1 MTMNSTI
8 SSKNSAD
15 RKGYMNKYL
24 KTLELDKIL
33 QMLAEHASN
42 AETRRMALALRP
54 DNDLERVRYEC
65 LKTSQALELSV
76 QYGTPPFS
84 DFKDVTSAAARAA
97 SGAVISL
104 RDLMDIA
111 VMLRQIKALADWYS
125 HCENVETELSYLFS
139 RLQPNDWL
147 LEKLERS
154 IISETEISD
163 AASPELAAIRRKI
176 NKAGMQLRETL
187 DKMVKNKTTQQYL
200 QESSVTIRDGRFV
213 LPVKSEYRGQVSGL
227 IHDTSATGQ
236 TIFIEPMAIVE
247 ANNDIRIL
255 EGKEQEEIE
264 RIIRQL
270 CRDCGDYS
278 EILKENYKVCT
289 ELNLYFAKSNLAA
302 RLKCSLPG
310 ITDDGVIFLKKARH
324 PLLDRNKAV
333 PIDLSLGE
341 DYQTLIITGPNTGG
355 KTVALKTAGL
365 LSAMVMCGLLIPV
378 ADGSRIS
385 LFDHILADIG
395 DSQSIEQNLSTFSS
409 HTNKVIEILGTA
421 DESSLVLLDELGSG
435 TDPVEGAALAVAI
448 IRRLMSSGAKVMVTT
463 HYQELK
469 VFAIDSPDVE
479 NASCEFDIDTLR
491 PTYRLIVGSP
501 GKSNAFAISE
511 SLGMPKDIIDDAK
524 SSVSEANSRL
534 EDVIGKLEAARLELE
549 HQKDDI
555 SRLKAQTKEHEET
568 IRKEREQLEAAKADE
583 MEKARLRAMTIIEQ
597 TKAESNELLDEL
609 EKLRK
614 EKDKK
619 DFSSNVS
626 GMKSRTKQSFNK
638 MYDTA
643 NPVDGRD
650 PNEGYVLPRKLKRG
664 DTVYVVDLQ
673 RKGIVSGEPDGSD
686 FVFVQMGV
694 MKTKMNISRLRLE
707 EPPKVTV
714 GNKPAKK
721 NRNMNKVGVKAERRG
736 RMELDI
742 RGCACND
749 GVYQLDSF
757 IDQAVMS
764 NISTVTIIHGKGTG
778 LLRSAVHKRLKSHPS
793 VKSFRLGVFGEGED
807 GVTVAELK

>member
-1 MTMNSTI
+1 
-8 SSKNSAD
+8 
-15 RKGYMNKYL
+15 MNKYL

-33 QMLAEHASN
+33 DMLAELASN
-42 AETRRMALALRP
+42 EATRKMALELRP
-54 DNDLERVRYEC
+54 DCDLERVRYEC

-76 QYGTPPFS
+76 QFGTPPFS
-84 DFKDVTSAAARAA
+84 NFKDITSTAARAE

-111 VMLRQIKALADWYS
+111 VMLRQIKGLADWYK
-125 HCENVETELSYLFS
+125 HCENIETELSYLFS

-154 IISETEISD
+154 IISENEIAD

-176 NKAGMQLRETL
+176 NRAGMQLRETL
-187 DKMVKNKTTQQYL
+187 DKMVKSKTTQQYL

-213 LPVKSEYRGQVSGL
+213 LPVKSEHRGQISGL

-255 EGKEQEEIE
+255 QGKEQEEME
-264 RIIRQL
+264 RIICEL
-270 CRDCGDYS
+270 CRDCGDYAD
-278 EILKENYKVCT
+278 ILAENYKVCT

-302 RLKCSLPG
+302 KLNCSLPE
-310 ITDDGVIFLKKARH
+310 ITDDGKIYLKKARH
-324 PLLDRNKAV
+324 PLIDKNKAV
-333 PIDLSLGE
+333 PIELSLGE
-341 DYQTLIITGPNTGG
+341 EYQTLIITGPNTGG

-365 LSAMVMCGLLIPV
+365 LSAMTMCGLLIPV

-385 LFDHILADIG
+385 VFSHILADIG

-409 HTNKVIEILGTA
+409 HTNKVIEILGIA

-435 TDPVEGAALAVAI
+435 TDPVEGAALAIAV
-448 IRRLMSSGAKVMVTT
+448 IRRLMENGAKIMVTT

-469 VFAIDSPDVE
+469 VFAIDSPSVQ
-479 NASCEFDIDTLR
+479 NASCEFDIETLR

-511 SLGMPKDIIDDAK
+511 SLGMPSDIIEDAK
-524 SSVSEANSRL
+524 GRVSDANTRL
-534 EDVIGKLEAARLELE
+534 EEVIGKLEASRLELE
-549 HQKDDI
+549 REKEKI
-555 SRLKAQTKEHEET
+555 TKLRIQIQEHEDAV
-568 IRKEREQLEAAKADE
+568 RKEREEIEAAKSDE
-583 MEKARLRAMTIIEQ
+583 LEKARLRAMTIIEQ

-626 GMKSRTKQSFNK
+626 GMKSKTKQSFNK
-638 MYDTA
+638 MFDTA
-643 NPVDGRD
+643 NPVDKRD
-650 PNEGYVLPRKLKRG
+650 PNDGYVLPRKLKRG

-673 RKGIVSGEPDGSD
+673 RKGIVSGDPDGSE

-707 EPPKVTV
+707 EPEKVTYNNK
-714 GNKPAKK
+714 NKPSRKVG
-721 NRNMNKVGVKAERRG
+721 RVGVKAERRG
-736 RMELDI
+736 KMELDI
-742 RGCACND
+742 RGSACDD
-749 GVYQLDSF
+749 GVYELDAF

-778 LLRSAVHKRLKSHPS
+778 LLRKAVHQRLRSHPS
-793 VKSFRLGVFGEGED
+793 VKNFRLGLFGEGED
-807 GVTVAELK
+807 GVTVVELK

>member
-1 MTMNSTI
+1 
-8 SSKNSAD
+8 
-15 RKGYMNKYL
+15 MNKYL

-33 QMLAEHASN
+33 DMLAELASN
-42 AETRRMALALRP
+42 EATRKMALELRP
-54 DNDLERVRYEC
+54 DCDSERVRYEC
-65 LKTSQALELSV
+65 LKTSQALELSI
-76 QYGTPPFS
+76 QFGTPPFS
-84 DFKDVTSAAARAA
+84 NFKDITSTAARAK

-111 VMLRQIKALADWYS
+111 AMLRQIKGLADWYK
-125 HCENVETELSYLFS
+125 HCENIETELSYLFS

-154 IISETEISD
+154 IISENEIAD

-176 NKAGMQLRETL
+176 NRAGMQLRETL

-213 LPVKSEYRGQVSGL
+213 LPVKSEHRGQISGL

-255 EGKEQEEIE
+255 QGKEQEEIE
-264 RIIRQL
+264 RIICEL
-270 CRDCGDYS
+270 CRDCGDYAD
-278 EILKENYKVCT
+278 ILAENYKVCT

-302 RLKCSLPG
+302 KLNCSLPE
-310 ITDDGVIFLKKARH
+310 ITDDGKIYLKKARH
-324 PLLDRNKAV
+324 PLIDKSKAV
-333 PIDLSLGE
+333 PIELSLGE
-341 DYQTLIITGPNTGG
+341 EYQTLIITGPNTGG

-365 LSAMVMCGLLIPV
+365 LSAMTMCGLLIPV

-385 LFDHILADIG
+385 VFSHILADIG

-435 TDPVEGAALAVAI
+435 TDPVEGAALAIAV
-448 IRRLMSSGAKVMVTT
+448 IRRLMENGAKIMVTT

-469 VFAIDSPDVE
+469 VFAIDSPRVQ
-479 NASCEFDIDTLR
+479 NASCEFDIATLR

-511 SLGMPKDIIDDAK
+511 SLGMPSDIIEDAK
-524 SSVSEANSRL
+524 GRVSDANTRL
-534 EDVIGKLEAARLELE
+534 EEVIGKLEASRLELE
-549 HQKDDI
+549 REKEQI
-555 SRLKAQTKEHEET
+555 TRLRIQAQEHESAV
-568 IRKEREQLEAAKADE
+568 RKEREEIEAAKSDE
-583 MEKARLRAMTIIEQ
+583 LEKARLRAMTIIEQ

-626 GMKSRTKQSFNK
+626 GMKSKAKQSFNK
-638 MYDTA
+638 MFDTA
-643 NPVDGRD
+643 NPVDKRD

-673 RKGIVSGEPDGSD
+673 RKGIISGDPDGSE

-707 EPPKVTV
+707 EPEKVTYNNKNKSSRKV
-714 GNKPAKK
+714 G
-721 NRNMNKVGVKAERRG
+721 RVGVKAERRG
-736 RMELDI
+736 KMELDI
-742 RGCACND
+742 RGSACDD
-749 GVYQLDSF
+749 GVCEVDAF

-778 LLRSAVHKRLKSHPS
+778 LLRKAVHQRLRSHPS
-793 VKSFRLGVFGEGED
+793 VKSFRLGLFGEGED
-807 GVTVAELK
+807 GVTVVELK

>member
-1 MTMNSTI
+1 MNNIKAEITE
-8 SSKNSAD
+8 
-15 RKGYMNKYL
+15 MNKYL

-33 QMLAEHASN
+33 EMLAELASN
-42 AETRRMALALRP
+42 DETRRMALAVRP
-54 DNDLERVRYEC
+54 DTDLERIRYENT
-65 LKTSQALELSV
+65 KTNQALELSI
-76 QYGTPPFS
+76 QFGLPPFTN
-84 DFKDVTSAAARAA
+84 FKDISTAAKRAK

-111 VMLRQIKALADWYS
+111 AMLRQIKSLFDWYRS
-125 HCENVETELSYLFS
+125 CENVETELSYLFS
-139 RLQPNDWL
+139 QLAPNDWL

-154 IISETEISD
+154 IISENEIAD

-200 QESSVTIRDGRFV
+200 QESNVTIRDGRFV

-227 IHDTSATGQ
+227 VHDTSATGQ
-236 TIFIEPMAIVE
+236 TIFIEPMAVVE

-255 EGKEQEEIE
+255 QGKEQEEIE
-264 RIIRQL
+264 RIIREL
-270 CRDCGDYS
+270 CRECGDYADV
-278 EILKENYKVCT
+278 LCENYKICA
-289 ELNLYFAKSNLAA
+289 ELDLYFAKSELAA
-302 RLKCSLPG
+302 KMRASMPV
-310 ITDDGVIFLKKARH
+310 ITDDGIISLKNARH
-324 PLLDRNKAV
+324 PLLDSKKAV

-341 DYQTLIITGPNTGG
+341 DYQALIITGPNTGG

-365 LSAMVMCGLLIPV
+365 LAAMTMCGLLIPV
-378 ADGSRIS
+378 SDGSRIS
-385 LFDHILADIG
+385 VFENILVDIG

-421 DESSLVLLDELGSG
+421 DEHSLVLLDELGSG
-435 TDPVEGAALAVAI
+435 TDPVEGAALAVSI
-448 IRRLMSSGAKVMVTT
+448 IKRLICNGARLMVTT

-469 VFAIDSPDVE
+469 VFAIDTPNVE
-479 NASCEFDIDTLR
+479 NASCEFSIETLK

-511 SLGMPKDIIDDAK
+511 SLGMPADIIAEARGLVSDA
-524 SSVSEANSRL
+524 NTRL
-534 EDVIGKLEAARLELE
+534 EDVIGKLEASRIELE
-549 HQKDDI
+549 
-555 SRLKAQTKEHEET
+555 R
-568 IRKEREQLEAAKADE
+568 EREQAEMLRKEAAEYTAKIRADKEELEKNKADLL
-583 MEKARLRAMTIIEQ
+583 EKARLQAMTIIEQ
-597 TKAESNELLDEL
+597 TKAESNELINEL

-619 DFSSNVS
+619 DFSANVS
-626 GMKSRTKQSFNK
+626 GMKSRSKQSFNK

-643 NPVDGRD
+643 NPITGGD
-650 PNEGYVLPRKLKRG
+650 PNDGYVLPRKLKRG
-664 DTVYVVDLQ
+664 DTVFVVDLG

-714 GNKPAKK
+714 GSKPVK
-721 NRNMNKVGVKAERRG
+721 NQRKTGRVGVIKSERRG
-736 RMELDI
+736 KMELDI
-742 RGCACND
+742 RGCACDD
-749 GVYQLDSF
+749 GIYQLDQF

-764 NISTVTIIHGKGTG
+764 NISMISIIHGKGTG
-778 LLRSAVHKRLKSHPS
+778 LLRAAVHKRLKNHPS

-807 GVTVAELK
+807 GVTIAELK

>member
-1 MTMNSTI
+1 
-8 SSKNSAD
+8 
-15 RKGYMNKYL
+15 MNKYL

-33 QMLAEHASN
+33 DMLAELASN
-42 AETRRMALALRP
+42 EATRKMALELRP
-54 DNDLERVRYEC
+54 DCDLERVRYEC

-76 QYGTPPFS
+76 QFGTPPFS
-84 DFKDVTSAAARAA
+84 NFKDITSTAARAK

-111 VMLRQIKALADWYS
+111 AMLRQIKGLADWYK
-125 HCENVETELSYLFS
+125 HCENIETELSYLFS

-154 IISETEISD
+154 IISENEIADS
-163 AASPELAAIRRKI
+163 ASPELAAIRRKI
-176 NKAGMQLRETL
+176 NRAGMQLRETL
-187 DKMVKNKTTQQYL
+187 DKMVKSKTTQQYL

-213 LPVKSEYRGQVSGL
+213 LPVKSEHRGQISGL

-255 EGKEQEEIE
+255 QGKEQEEIE
-264 RIIRQL
+264 RIICEL
-270 CRDCGDYS
+270 CRDCGDYAD
-278 EILKENYKVCT
+278 ILAENYKVCT

-302 RLKCSLPG
+302 KLNCSLPE
-310 ITDDGVIFLKKARH
+310 ITDDGKIYLKKARH
-324 PLLDRNKAV
+324 PLIDKNKAV
-333 PIDLSLGE
+333 PIELSLGE
-341 DYQTLIITGPNTGG
+341 EYQTLIITGPNTGG

-365 LSAMVMCGLLIPV
+365 LSAMTMCGLLIPV

-385 LFDHILADIG
+385 VFSHILADIG

-435 TDPVEGAALAVAI
+435 TDPVEGAALAIAV
-448 IRRLMSSGAKVMVTT
+448 IRRLMENGAKIMVTT

-469 VFAIDSPDVE
+469 VFAIDSPSVQ
-479 NASCEFDIDTLR
+479 NASCEFDIATLC

-511 SLGMPKDIIDDAK
+511 SLGMPSDIIEDAK
-524 SSVSEANSRL
+524 GRVSDANTRL
-534 EDVIGKLEAARLELE
+534 EEVIGKLEASRLELE
-549 HQKDDI
+549 REKEKITKLRIQ
-555 SRLKAQTKEHEET
+555 AQEHESAV
-568 IRKEREQLEAAKADE
+568 RKEREEIEAAKSDE
-583 MEKARLRAMTIIEQ
+583 LEKARLRAMTIIEQ

-626 GMKSRTKQSFNK
+626 GMKSKTKQSFNK
-638 MYDTA
+638 MFDTA
-643 NPVDGRD
+643 NPVDKRD
-650 PNEGYVLPRKLKRG
+650 PNEGYVLPRKLKKG

-673 RKGIVSGEPDGSD
+673 RKGIISGEPDGSE

-707 EPPKVTV
+707 EPEKVTYNNK
-714 GNKPAKK
+714 NKPSRKVG
-721 NRNMNKVGVKAERRG
+721 RVGVKAERRG
-736 RMELDI
+736 KMELDI
-742 RGCACND
+742 RGSACDD
-749 GVYQLDSF
+749 GIYELDAF

-778 LLRSAVHKRLKSHPS
+778 LLRKAVHQRLRSHPS
-793 VKSFRLGVFGEGED
+793 VKNFRLGLFGEGED
-807 GVTVAELK
+807 GVTVVELK

>member
-1 MTMNSTI
+1 
-8 SSKNSAD
+8 
-15 RKGYMNKYL
+15 MNKYL

-33 QMLAEHASN
+33 DMLAELASN
-42 AETRRMALALRP
+42 EATRKMALELRP
-54 DNDLERVRYEC
+54 DCDLERVRYEC

-76 QYGTPPFS
+76 QFGTPPFS
-84 DFKDVTSAAARAA
+84 NFKDITSTAARAK

-104 RDLMDIA
+104 CDLMDIA
-111 VMLRQIKALADWYS
+111 AMLRQIKGLADWYK
-125 HCENVETELSYLFS
+125 HCENIETELSYLFS

-154 IISETEISD
+154 IISENEIAD

-176 NKAGMQLRETL
+176 NRAGMQLRETL
-187 DKMVKNKTTQQYL
+187 DKMVKSKTTQQYL
-200 QESSVTIRDGRFV
+200 QESSVAIRDGRFV
-213 LPVKSEYRGQVSGL
+213 LPVKSEHRGQISGL

-255 EGKEQEEIE
+255 QGKEQEEIE
-264 RIIRQL
+264 RIICEL
-270 CRDCGDYS
+270 CRDCGDYAD
-278 EILKENYKVCT
+278 ILAENYKVCT

-302 RLKCSLPG
+302 KLNCSLPE
-310 ITDDGVIFLKKARH
+310 ITDDGKIYLKKARH
-324 PLLDRNKAV
+324 PLIDKNKAV
-333 PIDLSLGE
+333 PIELSLGDE
-341 DYQTLIITGPNTGG
+341 YQTLIITGPNTGG

-365 LSAMVMCGLLIPV
+365 LSVMTMCGLLIPV

-385 LFDHILADIG
+385 VFSHILADIG

-435 TDPVEGAALAVAI
+435 TDPVEGAALAIAV
-448 IRRLMSSGAKVMVTT
+448 IRRLMENGAKIMVTT

-469 VFAIDSPDVE
+469 VFAIDSPSVQ
-479 NASCEFDIDTLR
+479 NASCEFDIATLR

-511 SLGMPKDIIDDAK
+511 SLGMPSDIIEDAK
-524 SSVSEANSRL
+524 GRVSDANTRL
-534 EDVIGKLEAARLELE
+534 EEVIGKLEASRLELE
-549 HQKDDI
+549 REKEQITKLRI
-555 SRLKAQTKEHEET
+555 QAQEHESAV
-568 IRKEREQLEAAKADE
+568 RKEREEIEAAKSDE
-583 MEKARLRAMTIIEQ
+583 LEKARLRAMTIIEQ

-619 DFSSNVS
+619 DFSSSVS
-626 GMKSRTKQSFNK
+626 GMKLKTKQSFNK
-638 MYDTA
+638 MFDTA
-643 NPVDGRD
+643 NPVDKRD

-673 RKGIVSGEPDGSD
+673 RKGIISGDPDGSE

-707 EPPKVTV
+707 EPEKVTYNNK
-714 GNKPAKK
+714 NKPSRKVG
-721 NRNMNKVGVKAERRG
+721 RVGVKAERRG
-736 RMELDI
+736 KMELDI
-742 RGCACND
+742 RGSACDD
-749 GVYQLDSF
+749 GVYELDAF

-778 LLRSAVHKRLKSHPS
+778 LLRKAVHQRLRSHPS
-793 VKSFRLGVFGEGED
+793 VKNFRLGLFGEGED
-807 GVTVAELK
+807 GVTVVELK

>member
-1 MTMNSTI
+1 
-8 SSKNSAD
+8 
-15 RKGYMNKYL
+15 MNKYL

-33 QMLAEHASN
+33 DMLAELASN
-42 AETRRMALALRP
+42 EATRKMALELRP
-54 DNDLERVRYEC
+54 DCDLERVRYEC

-76 QYGTPPFS
+76 QFGTPPFS
-84 DFKDVTSAAARAA
+84 NFKDITSTAARAK

-111 VMLRQIKALADWYS
+111 AMLRQIKGLADWYK
-125 HCENVETELSYLFS
+125 HCENIETELSYLFS

-154 IISETEISD
+154 IISENEIAD

-176 NKAGMQLRETL
+176 NRAGMQLRETL
-187 DKMVKNKTTQQYL
+187 DKMVKSKTTQQYL

-213 LPVKSEYRGQVSGL
+213 LPVKSEHRGQISGL

-255 EGKEQEEIE
+255 QGKEQEEIE
-264 RIIRQL
+264 RIICEL
-270 CRDCGDYS
+270 CRDCGDYAD
-278 EILKENYKVCT
+278 ILAENYKVCT

-302 RLKCSLPG
+302 KLNCSLPE
-310 ITDDGVIFLKKARH
+310 ITDDGKIYLKKARH
-324 PLLDRNKAV
+324 PLIDKNKAV
-333 PIDLSLGE
+333 PIELSLGE
-341 DYQTLIITGPNTGG
+341 EYQTLIITGPNTGG

-365 LSAMVMCGLLIPV
+365 LSAMTMCGLLIPV

-385 LFDHILADIG
+385 VFSHILADIG

-435 TDPVEGAALAVAI
+435 TDPVEGAALAIAV
-448 IRRLMSSGAKVMVTT
+448 IRRLMENGAKIMVTT

-469 VFAIDSPDVE
+469 VFAIDSPSVQ
-479 NASCEFDIDTLR
+479 NASCEFDIATLR

-511 SLGMPKDIIDDAK
+511 SLGMPSDIIEDAK
-524 SSVSEANSRL
+524 GRVSDANTRL
-534 EDVIGKLEAARLELE
+534 EEVIGKLEASRLELE
-549 HQKDDI
+549 REKEQITKLRI
-555 SRLKAQTKEHEET
+555 QAQEHESAV
-568 IRKEREQLEAAKADE
+568 RKEREEIEAAKSDE
-583 MEKARLRAMTIIEQ
+583 LEKARLRAMTIIEQ

-626 GMKSRTKQSFNK
+626 GMKSKTKQSFNK
-638 MYDTA
+638 MFDTA
-643 NPVDGRD
+643 NPVDKRD

-673 RKGIVSGEPDGSD
+673 RKGIISGDPDGSE

-707 EPPKVTV
+707 EPEKVTYNNK
-714 GNKPAKK
+714 NKPSRKVG
-721 NRNMNKVGVKAERRG
+721 RVGVKAERRG
-736 RMELDI
+736 KMELDI
-742 RGCACND
+742 RGSACDD
-749 GVYQLDSF
+749 GIYELDAF

-778 LLRSAVHKRLKSHPS
+778 LLRKAVHQRLRSHPS
-793 VKSFRLGVFGEGED
+793 VKNFRLGLFGEGED
-807 GVTVAELK
+807 GVTVVELK

>member
-1 MTMNSTI
+1 M
-8 SSKNSAD
+8 D
-15 RKGYMNKYL
+15 KYL

-33 QMLAEHASN
+33 EMLAELTSN
-42 AETRRMALALRP
+42 EETRRMALAVRP

-65 LKTSQALELSV
+65 LKTSQALSLSV
-76 QYGTPPFS
+76 QFGTPPFS
-84 DFKDVTSAAARAA
+84 NFKDISSVAARAA

-104 RDLMDIA
+104 RDLLDIA
-111 VMLRQIKALADWYS
+111 AMLRQIKALADWYA

-154 IISETEISD
+154 IISDNEIAD

-176 NKAGMQLRETL
+176 NRAGMQLRETL
-187 DKMVKNKTTQQYL
+187 DKMIKNKTTQQYL
-200 QESSVTIRDGRFV
+200 QESNVTIRDGRFV
-213 LPVKSEYRGQVSGL
+213 LPVKSEYRSQVSGL
-227 IHDTSATGQ
+227 VHDTSATGQ

-270 CRDCGDYS
+270 CRDCGDYAEVLS
-278 EILKENYKVCT
+278 ENYKVCT

-302 RLKCSLPG
+302 KLRCSLPA
-310 ITDDGVIFLKKARH
+310 ITDDGKMHLKKARH
-324 PLLDRNKAV
+324 PLIDRNKAV
-333 PIDLSLGE
+333 PVDISLGE
-341 DYQTLIITGPNTGG
+341 DYQALIITGPNTGG
-355 KTVALKTAGL
+355 KTVSLKTAGL
-365 LSAMVMCGLLIPV
+365 LAAMTMCGLLIPV
-378 ADGSRIS
+378 ADGSSIS
-385 LFDHILADIG
+385 VYDHILADIG

-409 HTNKVIEILGTA
+409 HTNKVIEILSTA
-421 DESSLVLLDELGSG
+421 DEKSLVLLDELGSG
-435 TDPVEGAALAVAI
+435 TDPVEGAALAIAI
-448 IRRLMSSGAKVMVTT
+448 IRRLMENGAKIMVTT

-469 VFAIDSPDVE
+469 VFAIDSAGVE
-479 NASCEFDIDTLR
+479 NASCEFDIETLR

-511 SLGMPKDIIDDAK
+511 SLGMPSDIIEDAK
-524 SSVSEANSRL
+524 SRVSEANTRL
-534 EDVIGKLEAARLELE
+534 EEVIGKLEASRIELE
-549 HQKDDI
+549 RKRDDI
-555 SRLKAQTKEHEET
+555 SRLRAQTAEHEEA
-568 IRKEREQLEAAKADE
+568 IRKEREAIEAAKADE
-583 MEKARLRAMTIIEQ
+583 LEKARLRAMTIIEQ
-597 TKAESNELLDEL
+597 TKAESNELIDEL

-619 DFSSNVS
+619 DFSANVS
-626 GMKSRTKQSFNK
+626 GMKSKTKQSFNK

-643 NPVDGRD
+643 NPVEKRD
-650 PNEGYVLPRKLKRG
+650 PNEGYVLPRKLRRG

-686 FVFVQMGV
+686 FVYVQMGV

-707 EPPKVTV
+707 ETEKVTV
-714 GNKPAKK
+714 GSKSLRP
-721 NRNMNKVGVKAERRG
+721 NRKMNKIGVKAERRG
-736 RMELDI
+736 KMELDI
-742 RGCACND
+742 RGCACDD
-749 GVYQLDSF
+749 GVYQLDAF

-778 LLRSAVHKRLKSHPS
+778 LLRQAVHRRLKSHPS
-793 VKSFRLGVFGEGED
+793 VKSFRLGLFGEGED

>member
-1 MTMNSTI
+1 MNNIKAEITE
-8 SSKNSAD
+8 
-15 RKGYMNKYL
+15 MNKYL

-33 QMLAEHASN
+33 EMLAELASN
-42 AETRRMALALRP
+42 DETRRMALEVRP
-54 DNDLERVRYEC
+54 DSDLERVRYENT
-65 LKTSQALELSV
+65 KTNQALELSI
-76 QYGTPPFS
+76 QFGLPPFTN
-84 DFKDVTSAAARAA
+84 FKDISTAAKRAK

-111 VMLRQIKALADWYS
+111 AMLRQIKSLFDWYRS
-125 HCENVETELSYLFS
+125 CENVETELSYLFS
-139 RLQPNDWL
+139 QLAPNDWL
-147 LEKLERS
+147 LEKLDRS
-154 IISETEISD
+154 IISENEIAD

-200 QESSVTIRDGRFV
+200 QESNVTIRDGRFV

-227 IHDTSATGQ
+227 VHDTSATGQ
-236 TIFIEPMAIVE
+236 TIFIEPMAVVE

-255 EGKEQEEIE
+255 QGKEQEEIE
-264 RIIRQL
+264 RIIREL
-270 CRDCGDYS
+270 CRECGDYADV
-278 EILKENYKVCT
+278 LCENYKICA
-289 ELNLYFAKSNLAA
+289 ELDLYFAKSELAA
-302 RLKCSLPG
+302 KMRASMPV
-310 ITDDGVIFLKKARH
+310 ITDDGIISLKNARH
-324 PLLDRNKAV
+324 PLLDSKKAV

-341 DYQTLIITGPNTGG
+341 DYQALIITGPNTGG

-365 LSAMVMCGLLIPV
+365 LAAMTMCGLLIPV
-378 ADGSRIS
+378 SDGSRIS
-385 LFDHILADIG
+385 VFENILVDIG

-421 DESSLVLLDELGSG
+421 DEHSLVLLDELGSG
-435 TDPVEGAALAVAI
+435 TDPVEGAALAVSI
-448 IRRLMSSGAKVMVTT
+448 IKRLICNGARLMVTT

-469 VFAIDSPDVE
+469 VFAIDTPNVE
-479 NASCEFDIDTLR
+479 NASCEFSIETLK

-511 SLGMPKDIIDDAK
+511 SLGMPADIIAEARGLVSDA
-524 SSVSEANSRL
+524 NTRL
-534 EDVIGKLEAARLELE
+534 EDVIGKLEASRIELE
-549 HQKDDI
+549 
-555 SRLKAQTKEHEET
+555 R
-568 IRKEREQLEAAKADE
+568 EREQAEMLRKEAAEYTAKIRADKEELEKNKADLL
-583 MEKARLRAMTIIEQ
+583 EKARLQAMTIIEQ
-597 TKAESNELLDEL
+597 TKAESNELIDEL

-619 DFSSNVS
+619 DFSANVS
-626 GMKSRTKQSFNK
+626 GIKSRSKQSFNK

-643 NPVDGRD
+643 NPITGGD

-664 DTVYVVDLQ
+664 DTVFVVDLG
-673 RKGIVSGEPDGSD
+673 RKGIVSGDPDGSD

-714 GNKPAKK
+714 GSKPVK
-721 NRNMNKVGVKAERRG
+721 NQRKTGRVGVIKSERRG
-736 RMELDI
+736 KMELDI
-742 RGCACND
+742 RGCACDD
-749 GVYQLDSF
+749 GIYQLDQF

-764 NISTVTIIHGKGTG
+764 NISMISIIHGKGTG
-778 LLRSAVHKRLKSHPS
+778 LLRAAVHKRLKNHPS

-807 GVTVAELK
+807 GVTIAELK

>member
-1 MTMNSTI
+1 
-8 SSKNSAD
+8 
-15 RKGYMNKYL
+15 
-24 KTLELDKIL
+24 
-33 QMLAEHASN
+33 
-42 AETRRMALALRP
+42 
-54 DNDLERVRYEC
+54 
-65 LKTSQALELSV
+65 
-76 QYGTPPFS
+76 
-84 DFKDVTSAAARAA
+84 
-97 SGAVISL
+97 
-104 RDLMDIA
+104 
-111 VMLRQIKALADWYS
+111 MLRQIKGLADWYK
-125 HCENVETELSYLFS
+125 HCENIETELSYLFS

-154 IISETEISD
+154 IISENEIAD

-176 NKAGMQLRETL
+176 NRAGMQLRETL

-213 LPVKSEYRGQVSGL
+213 LPVKSEHRGQISGL

-255 EGKEQEEIE
+255 QGKEQEEIE
-264 RIIRQL
+264 RIICEL
-270 CRDCGDYS
+270 CRDCGDYAD
-278 EILKENYKVCT
+278 ILAENYKVCT

-302 RLKCSLPG
+302 KLNCSLPE
-310 ITDDGVIFLKKARH
+310 ITDDGKIYLKKARH
-324 PLLDRNKAV
+324 PLIDKSKAV
-333 PIDLSLGE
+333 PIELSLGE
-341 DYQTLIITGPNTGG
+341 EYQTLIITGPNTGG

-365 LSAMVMCGLLIPV
+365 LSAMTMCGLLIPV

-385 LFDHILADIG
+385 VFSHILADIG

-435 TDPVEGAALAVAI
+435 TDPVEGAALAIAV
-448 IRRLMSSGAKVMVTT
+448 IRRLMENGAKIMVTT

-469 VFAIDSPDVE
+469 VFAIDSPSVQ
-479 NASCEFDIDTLR
+479 NASCEFDIATLR

-511 SLGMPKDIIDDAK
+511 SLGMPSDIIEDAK
-524 SSVSEANSRL
+524 GRVSDANTRL
-534 EDVIGKLEAARLELE
+534 EEVIGKLEASRLELE
-549 HQKDDI
+549 REKEQI
-555 SRLKAQTKEHEET
+555 TRLRIQAQEHESAV
-568 IRKEREQLEAAKADE
+568 RKEREEIEAAKSDE
-583 MEKARLRAMTIIEQ
+583 LEKARLRAMTIIEQ
-597 TKAESNELLDEL
+597 TKAESNELIDEL

-626 GMKSRTKQSFNK
+626 GMKSKAKQSFNK
-638 MYDTA
+638 MFDTA
-643 NPVDGRD
+643 NPVDKRD

-673 RKGIVSGEPDGSD
+673 RKGIISGDPDGSE

-707 EPPKVTV
+707 EPEKVTYNNKNKSSRKV
-714 GNKPAKK
+714 G
-721 NRNMNKVGVKAERRG
+721 RVGVKAERRG
-736 RMELDI
+736 KMELDI
-742 RGCACND
+742 RGSACDD
-749 GVYQLDSF
+749 GVCEVDAF

-778 LLRSAVHKRLKSHPS
+778 LLRKAVHQRLRSHPS
-793 VKSFRLGVFGEGED
+793 VKSFRLGLFGEGED
-807 GVTVAELK
+807 GVTVVELK

>member
-1 MTMNSTI
+1 M
-8 SSKNSAD
+8 D
-15 RKGYMNKYL
+15 KYL

-33 QMLAEHASN
+33 DMLADLTSN
-42 AETRRMALALRP
+42 EETRRMALEVRP

-65 LKTSQALELSV
+65 LKTSQAFSLSV
-76 QYGTPPFS
+76 QFGTPPFS
-84 DFKDVTSAAARAA
+84 NFKDISTVAARAA

-111 VMLRQIKALADWYS
+111 AMLRQIKALADWYS

-154 IISETEISD
+154 IISDNEIAD

-176 NKAGMQLRETL
+176 NRAGMQLRETL
-187 DKMVKNKTTQQYL
+187 DKMIKNKTTQQYL
-200 QESSVTIRDGRFV
+200 QESNVTIRDGRFV

-227 IHDTSATGQ
+227 VHDTSATGQ

-270 CRDCGDYS
+270 CRDCGDYA
-278 EILKENYKVCT
+278 EILTENYKVCT

-302 RLKCSLPG
+302 KLNCSLPE
-310 ITDDGVIFLKKARH
+310 ITDDGKMHLKKARH
-324 PLLDRNKAV
+324 PLIDKSKAV
-333 PIDLSLGE
+333 PVDISLGE
-341 DYQTLIITGPNTGG
+341 DYQALIITGPNTGG
-355 KTVALKTAGL
+355 KTVSLKTAGL
-365 LSAMVMCGLLIPV
+365 LAAMTMCGLLIPC

-385 LFDHILADIG
+385 VYDHILADIG

-421 DESSLVLLDELGSG
+421 DERSLVLLDELGSG
-435 TDPVEGAALAVAI
+435 TDPVEGAALAISI
-448 IRRLMSSGAKVMVTT
+448 IRRLMETGAKIMVTT

-469 VFAIDSPDVE
+469 VFAIDSSGVE
-479 NASCEFDIDTLR
+479 NASCEFDIETLR

-511 SLGMPKDIIDDAK
+511 SLGMPSDIISDAK
-524 SSVSEANSRL
+524 SRVSEANTRL
-534 EDVIGKLEAARLELE
+534 EEVIGKLEASRIELE
-549 HQKDDI
+549 RQKEEI
-555 SRLKAQTKEHEET
+555 SRLRAETAAHEEA
-568 IRKEREQLEAAKADE
+568 IRREREEIEAAKADE
-583 MEKARLRAMTIIEQ
+583 LEKARLRAMTIIEQ
-597 TKAESNELLDEL
+597 TKAESNELIDEL

-619 DFSSNVS
+619 DFSANVS
-626 GMKSRTKQSFNK
+626 GMKSKTKQSFNK

-643 NPVDGRD
+643 NPVEKRD
-650 PNEGYVLPRKLKRG
+650 PNEGYVLPRKLRRG

-673 RKGIVSGEPDGSD
+673 RKGIISGDPDGSD

-707 EPPKVTV
+707 EPQKVTV
-714 GNKPAKK
+714 GSKPLRP
-721 NRNMNKVGVKAERRG
+721 NRKMNKIGVKAERRG
-736 RMELDI
+736 KMELDI
-742 RGCACND
+742 RGCACDD
-749 GVYQLDSF
+749 GVYQLDAF

-778 LLRSAVHKRLKSHPS
+778 LLRQAVHKRLKSHPS
-793 VKSFRLGVFGEGED
+793 VKSFRLGLFGEGED

>member
-1 MTMNSTI
+1 M
-8 SSKNSAD
+8 D
-15 RKGYMNKYL
+15 KYL

-33 QMLAEHASN
+33 EMLAELTSN
-42 AETRRMALALRP
+42 EETRRMALAIRP
-54 DNDLERVRYEC
+54 DTDLAAVRREC
-65 LKTSQALELSV
+65 LKTSQAFSLSV
-76 QYGTPPFS
+76 QFGTPPFS
-84 DFKDVTSAAARAA
+84 NFKDICSSAARAK

-111 VMLRQIKALADWYS
+111 AMLRQIKSLADWYD
-125 HCENVETELSYLFS
+125 HCEGVETELDYLFS
-139 RLQPNDWL
+139 RLMPNDWL

-176 NKAGMQLRETL
+176 NRAGMQLRETL
-187 DKMVKNKTTQQYL
+187 DKMIRNKTTQQYL
-200 QESSVTIRDGRFV
+200 QESTVTIRDGRFV
-213 LPVKSEYRGQVSGL
+213 LPVKSEYRGQVAGL

-247 ANNDIRIL
+247 ANNDIRLL

-264 RIIRQL
+264 RIIREL
-270 CRDCGDYS
+270 CGNCGEYAD
-278 EILKENYKVCT
+278 ILCENYRICT

-302 RLKCSLPG
+302 KLNCSLPE
-310 ITDDGVIFLKKARH
+310 ITDDGSMHLKKARH
-324 PLLDRNKAV
+324 PLIDRKKAV
-333 PIDLSLGE
+333 PVELSLGE

-365 LSAMVMCGLLIPV
+365 LSAMTMCGLLIPV

-385 LFDHILADIG
+385 VFRHILADIG

-409 HTNKVIEILGTA
+409 HTNKVIEILDTA
-421 DESSLVLLDELGSG
+421 DENSLVLLDELGSG
-435 TDPVEGAALAVAI
+435 TDPVEGAALAVSI
-448 IRRLMSSGAKVMVTT
+448 IRRLMSSGAKIMVTT

-469 VFAIDSPDVE
+469 VFAIDSEGVE
-479 NASCEFDIDTLR
+479 NASCEFDIETLR

-511 SLGMPKDIIDDAK
+511 SLGMPKDIIEDAK
-524 SSVSEANSRL
+524 TRVSDANIRL
-534 EDVIGKLEAARLELE
+534 EDVIGKLDAARIELE
-549 HQKDDI
+549 RQKEDI
-555 SRLKAQTKEHEET
+555 SRLRAEAAAHEEAV
-568 IRKEREQLEAAKADE
+568 RREREELERFKADE
-583 MEKARLRAMTIIEQ
+583 LEKARQRAMTIIEQ

-609 EKLRK
+609 DRLRK

-619 DFSSNVS
+619 DFSENVS

-643 NPVDGRD
+643 NPVAKQD
-650 PNEGYVLPRKLKRG
+650 PNADYKLPRKLRRG

-673 RKGIVSGEPDGSD
+673 RKGIISGDPDGSE
-686 FVFVQMGV
+686 FVYVQMGV

-707 EPPKVTV
+707 EPEKVTYS
-714 GNKPAKK
+714 GKPAKPARK
-721 NRNMNKVGVKAERRG
+721 MNKVGVKAERRG
-736 RMELDI
+736 KMELDI
-742 RGCACND
+742 RGCACDD
-749 GVYQLDSF
+749 GVYQLDQF

-764 NISTVTIIHGKGTG
+764 NISTIYIIHGKGTG
-778 LLRSAVHKRLKSHPS
+778 LLRKAVQQRLKTHPS
-793 VKSFRLGVFGEGED
+793 IKSFRLGVYGEGED

>member
-1 MTMNSTI
+1 M
-8 SSKNSAD
+8 D
-15 RKGYMNKYL
+15 KYL

-33 QMLAEHASN
+33 EMLAELTSN
-42 AETRRMALALRP
+42 EETRRMALAIRP
-54 DNDLERVRYEC
+54 DTDLAAVRREC
-65 LKTSQALELSV
+65 LKTSQAFSLSV
-76 QYGTPPFS
+76 QFGTPPFS
-84 DFKDVTSAAARAA
+84 NFKDICSSAARAK

-111 VMLRQIKALADWYS
+111 AMLRQIKSLADWYD
-125 HCENVETELSYLFS
+125 HCEGVETELDYLFS
-139 RLQPNDWL
+139 RLMPNDWL

-176 NKAGMQLRETL
+176 NRAGMQLRETL
-187 DKMVKNKTTQQYL
+187 DKMIRNKTTQQYL
-200 QESSVTIRDGRFV
+200 QESTVTIRDGRFV
-213 LPVKSEYRGQVSGL
+213 LPVKSEYRGQVAGL

-247 ANNDIRIL
+247 ANNDIRLL

-264 RIIRQL
+264 RIIREL
-270 CRDCGDYS
+270 CGNCGEYAD
-278 EILKENYKVCT
+278 ILCENYRICT

-302 RLKCSLPG
+302 KLNCSLPE
-310 ITDDGVIFLKKARH
+310 ITDDGSMHLKKARH
-324 PLLDRNKAV
+324 PLIDRKKAV
-333 PIDLSLGE
+333 PVELSLGE

-365 LSAMVMCGLLIPV
+365 LSAMTMCGLLIPV

-385 LFDHILADIG
+385 VFRHILADIG

-409 HTNKVIEILGTA
+409 HTNKVIEILDTA
-421 DESSLVLLDELGSG
+421 DENSLVLLDELGSG
-435 TDPVEGAALAVAI
+435 TDPVEGAALAVSI
-448 IRRLMSSGAKVMVTT
+448 IRRLMSSGAKIMVTT

-469 VFAIDSPDVE
+469 VFAIDSEGVE
-479 NASCEFDIDTLR
+479 NASCEFDIETLR

-501 GKSNAFAISE
+501 GISNAFAISE
-511 SLGMPKDIIDDAK
+511 SLGMPKDIIEDAK
-524 SSVSEANSRL
+524 ARVSDANIRL
-534 EDVIGKLEAARLELE
+534 EDVIGKLDAARIELE
-549 HQKDDI
+549 RQKEDI
-555 SRLKAQTKEHEET
+555 SRLRAEAAAHEEAV
-568 IRKEREQLEAAKADE
+568 RREKEELERFKADE
-583 MEKARLRAMTIIEQ
+583 LEKARQRAMTIIEQ

-609 EKLRK
+609 DRLRK

-619 DFSSNVS
+619 DFSENVS

-643 NPVDGRD
+643 NPVAKQD
-650 PNEGYVLPRKLKRG
+650 PNADYKLPRKLRRG

-673 RKGIVSGEPDGSD
+673 RKGIISGDPDGSE
-686 FVFVQMGV
+686 FVYVQMGV

-707 EPPKVTV
+707 EPDKVTYS
-714 GNKPAKK
+714 GKPAKPARK
-721 NRNMNKVGVKAERRG
+721 MNKVGVKAERRG
-736 RMELDI
+736 KMELDI
-742 RGCACND
+742 RGCACDD
-749 GVYQLDSF
+749 GVYQLDQF

-764 NISTVTIIHGKGTG
+764 NISTIYIIHGKGTG
-778 LLRSAVHKRLKSHPS
+778 LLRKAVQQRLKTHPS
-793 VKSFRLGVFGEGED
+793 IKSFRLGVYGEGED